1 MTLPPVSEQ
10 EIKEYRQELEKVLK
24 GHGYYLNPD
33 DTYTNN
39 LIHGILVN
47 IKRYGYGCCPCR
59 LAAKDKVKDI
69 DVICPCYYRDDD
81 VSEYGAC
88 FCGLYVSRE
97 NYKGKKEISS
107 IPERRAKAK
116 PMPRSIPMKELT
128 ITHTVWRC
136 NVCGYLTARDTAPD
150 VCPICGVPKDRF
162 EIFIEGNK

>member
-1 MTLPPVSEQ
+1 MPPVSEQ

-24 GHGYYLNPD
+24 GRGYYLNPD

-39 LIHGILVN
+39 LIQGILVN

-59 LAAKDKVKDI
+59 LAAKDKAKDI

-81 VSEYGAC
+81 VAEYGAC

-97 NYKGKKEISS
+97 NYKEKKEISS
-107 IPERRAKAK
+107 IPERRGKAK
-116 PMPRSIPMKELT
+116 PIQRSIPMKELT